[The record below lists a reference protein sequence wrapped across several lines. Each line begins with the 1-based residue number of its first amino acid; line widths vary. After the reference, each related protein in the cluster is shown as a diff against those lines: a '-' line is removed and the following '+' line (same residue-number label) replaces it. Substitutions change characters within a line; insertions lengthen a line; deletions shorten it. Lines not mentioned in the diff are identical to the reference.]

1 MLAALVHAASETTGR
16 VELAGSLHPRL
27 RRELTAV
34 AGTLLLGTAIG
45 YLTNGRF
52 ASRYAAVVVPLILVA
67 IGVGMT
73 LLPKGW
79 IRWGLVL
86 GLVTTGPLGTHAVVS
101 TDPRQPE
108 ALAAAIAPHSR
119 SASVRHS
126 G

>member
-45 YLTNGRF
+45 YLTNGSF

-67 IGVGMT
+67 IGVGMS

-86 GLVTTGPLGTHAVVS
+86 GLVTTGLVGTYEVVS
-101 TDPRQPE
+101 TAQIGR
-108 ALAAAIAPHSR
+108 
-119 SASVRHS
+119 ASCRESVCQYGS
-126 G
+126 